1 MSTIKNKLYQVV
13 FKSNSRAGKLF
24 DIILIVAIIISV
36 MAVMAESV
44 YAIEIRWGRLLL
56 ITEWTITILF
66 TIEYIVRILIVRKKS
81 GYIFSFYGIIDFLSI
96 IPTFLGLALAG
107 AKNLVVLRLLRLMR
121 VFRILKLSRHTLAG
135 NTILKSLK
143 ESQAKIG
150 VFFTAV
156 VTIVVVIGTIMY
168 IVEGAES
175 GFTSIPKS
183 IYWTIVTIT
192 TVGYGDIAPQTA
204 LGQFIASITMLMGY
218 AIIAVPTGIV
228 SAEFTRQKENENVS
242 TSNFCPQCGQLINHE
257 RES

>member
-1 MSTIKNKLYQVV
+1 MATLKNKLYQIV
-13 FKSNSRAGKLF
+13 FKSNNRAGKLF

-36 MAVMAESV
+36 LAVMAESV
-44 YAIEIRWGRLLL
+44 QAIEIRWGRLL
-56 ITEWTITILF
+56 ITIEWIITILF
-66 TIEYIVRILIVRKKS
+66 TIEYIIRILIVRKKS

-96 IPTFLGLALAG
+96 IPTFIGLAFSG
-107 AKNLVVLRLLRLMR
+107 AKSLIVLRLLRLMR

-135 NTILKSLK
+135 NTIIKSLK

-156 VTIVVVIGTIMY
+156 VSIVFVIGTIMY
-168 IVEGAES
+168 IVEGSAS

-204 LGQFIASITMLMGY
+204 LGQFIASIAMLTGY

-228 SAEFTRQKENENVS
+228 TAEFTRQKAIETGTGVNY
-242 TSNFCPQCGQLINHE
+242 CPNCGQKLNDSE
-257 RES
+257 